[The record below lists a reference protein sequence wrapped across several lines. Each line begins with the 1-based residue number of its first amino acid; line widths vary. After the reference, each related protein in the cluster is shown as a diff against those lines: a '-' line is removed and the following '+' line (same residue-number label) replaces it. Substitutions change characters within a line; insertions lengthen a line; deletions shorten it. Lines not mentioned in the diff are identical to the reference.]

1 MDKNDIASLCDE
13 DGALDLAKADV
24 AVTEMISLHPHL
36 AAPGA
41 PMVAPASAVGS
52 SGLIGMPP
60 RSVIDVVNVA
70 AAPATRDRSQFLSH
84 ATHAE
89 YEGPV

>member
-41 PMVAPASAVGS
+41 PMVAPASVVGS

-60 RSVIDVVNVA
+60 RSVIDVENVS
-70 AAPATRDRSQFLSH
+70 AAPATRDWSQFLSD

-89 YEGPV
+89 KSNCQ